1 MKRFTE
7 SKKSLG
13 YIYSGILFIIF
24 SIIFIFLLYYFYGSL
39 AYPFFIT
46 LSININFPTFLL
58 LIAIPLFIILVI
70 TKLTCKP
77 NPDKED
83 LYEIIS
89 SELIKSKKRKKEMT
103 PSQALNYITELFSES
118 ERNLSQK
125 NIEALK
131 QIYWEIQDNIKKVPS
146 QNRQG
151 ISEKLNNL
159 KQKIDE
165 LQKQFGFI

>member
-1 MKRFTE
+1 
-7 SKKSLG
+7 
-13 YIYSGILFIIF
+13 
-24 SIIFIFLLYYFYGSL
+24 
-39 AYPFFIT
+39 
-46 LSININFPTFLL
+46 
-58 LIAIPLFIILVI
+58 
-70 TKLTCKP
+70 
-77 NPDKED
+77 
-83 LYEIIS
+83 
-89 SELIKSKKRKKEMT
+89 MT